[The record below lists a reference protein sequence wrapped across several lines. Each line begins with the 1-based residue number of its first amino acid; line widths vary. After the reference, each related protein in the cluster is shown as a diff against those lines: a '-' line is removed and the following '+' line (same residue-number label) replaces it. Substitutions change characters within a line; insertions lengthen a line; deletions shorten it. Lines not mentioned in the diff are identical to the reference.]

1 MKWIMQIGVIFQR
14 IYRGYKVK
22 NKMDNVTSKACI
34 SRIGVIFQRISG
46 GNKVKDNVLQCHQV
60 YF

>member
-14 IYRGYKVK
+14 ICRGYKVK
-22 NKMDNVTSKACI
+22 DNVTSKAYI
-34 SRIGVIFQRISG
+34 SRIGVMFQRIYG

-60 YF
+60 DF